1 MRGGSLRC
9 LDMMFWRF
17 IARRGWVGL
26 GLGLVCALVGAW
38 GLTPAAVVGT
48 SLVRAS
54 YDSLHSLFYGFLAV
68 PVPDEVVIVYID
80 VDSHHRLGV
89 DQTQPWPRELHA
101 ALLERL
107 REAGAKAV
115 VFDVVF
121 GESGRD
127 RRADDALAVA
137 MDRQGGVVLA
147 SELSVTSQSSGG
159 GAWGR
164 ITRVDY
170 PAGVFL
176 DSAAACGLGE
186 LGVDEDF
193 VCRRFFPGIV
203 VGEDFMP
210 GLAMA
215 TVGVLGGERSDGA
228 GGWLR
233 YYGPPFTLPH
243 LSYSQALDPSVAG
256 EEIFRGKVVF
266 VGARPKAG
274 LVAERR
280 DEFRSPF
287 RSWGDKDVFLPGV
300 EVHATQFL
308 NVWRDELLFRG
319 SLVLETVV
327 LLLGGLVT
335 GLTFSRLQPVRGLL
349 VGGVIVLGA
358 AGACVLAV
366 GAVRVWIPW
375 LLFAGLQVPVALG
388 GNFLIRSVEWYRE
401 RRRLEAERRRS
412 ELKILEQAQLIESA
426 HDAILMMDL
435 EGEVNY
441 ANSGCERLYGW
452 SVDELLQ
459 GAGRGLFQSEEAHLA
474 RGMAMRRGD
483 WRGELRQVVRGGEVK
498 VVESSWTRLLDEQGG
513 VKGLLLIS
521 SDITERKKLE
531 AQAMRLQ
538 RTEAIGSMAGGMAHD
553 LNNALAP
560 VLMGIQRLRR
570 GLPVDETERILGLME
585 AGTRRGAEMVKQVL
599 LFARG
604 RDGRME
610 TLQPGGLLGEIERL
624 VRDTFPKSI
633 NISME
638 VQEGLWPVRGN
649 ATQLHQVLLNLA
661 VNARDAMAPA
671 GGSLLMAMENVQL
684 ESGSLPQHPD
694 AKAGQFVACS
704 VVDTGCGMEAEVLSR
719 IFEPFF
725 TTKEEGVGTG
735 LGLSTS
741 FRIVKA
747 HGGFLTCRSEP
758 GEGSTFELYL
768 PRELGGGDG
777 DAEAAARGVELQG
790 NGEILLVADDDA
802 AIREMVASGL
812 EAVGFRVVQAVN
824 GVDAVSQHKA
834 HAAEVVMALVDV
846 HMAHMPGREA
856 VRVMREVNP
865 DLRVVLL
872 SGSLDG
878 RASDALSGEGA
889 EDRVVQKPFSWD
901 ELLAVISQQL
911 GG

>member
-1 MRGGSLRC
+1 
-9 LDMMFWRF
+9 MMFWRF
-17 IARRGWVGL
+17 ISRRGWAGL
-26 GLGLVCALVGAW
+26 GLGLICALAGAW
-38 GLTPAAVVGT
+38 GLTPSSVVGT
-48 SLVRAS
+48 SMVRAS
-54 YDSLHSLFYGFLAV
+54 YDSLYSLFFSFVGPV
-68 PVPDEVVIVYID
+68 VPDEAVIIYID
-80 VDSHHRLGV
+80 VESHHQLGV

-101 ALLERL
+101 ALLDRL
-107 REAGAKAV
+107 VEAGARAV

-127 RRADDALAVA
+127 PRADGMLAAA

-147 SELSVTSQSSGG
+147 AELSVSSQGSGE

-170 PAGVFL
+170 PAKKFL
-176 DSAAACGLGE
+176 DAAAFCGLGE
-186 LGVDEDF
+186 LGIDEDF
-193 VCRRFFPGIV
+193 VCRRIFSGIV

-210 GLAMA
+210 GIALATA
-215 TVGVLGGERSDGA
+215 RVLGGRSGDNTA
-228 GGWLR
+228 GWLQ

-243 LSYSQALDPSVAG
+243 LSYSQALDPSVADEG
-256 EEIFRGKVVF
+256 MFRDKVIF

-274 LVAERR
+274 LVGERR

-308 NVWRDELLFRG
+308 NLWREEMFFRWPFGVEAGVLLFAG
-319 SLVLETVV
+319 FG
-327 LLLGGLVT
+327 LGFLF
-335 GLTFSRLQPVRGLL
+335 LRLQPVKGLM
-349 VGGVIVLGA
+349 VGGAMVLA
-358 AGACVLAV
+358 SAGACMLAV
-366 GAVRVWIPW
+366 GVFRTWIPW

-388 GNFLIRSVEWYRE
+388 GSFLVRSVEWYRD
-401 RRRLEAERRRS
+401 RRRMEAERRRS
-412 ELKILEQAQLIESA
+412 EMKIREQARLIESA
-426 HDAILMMDL
+426 HDAILML
-435 EGEVNY
+435 NREGEVTY

-452 SVDELLQ
+452 SVEELMQ
-459 GAGRGLFQSEEAHLA
+459 GAGRGLFQSGEAQQARCLA
-474 RGMAMRRGD
+474 MQRGD

-498 VVESSWTRLLDEQGG
+498 EVESSWTRLLDEQGG
-513 VKGLLLIS
+513 VKGLLLIN

-570 GLPVDETERILGLME
+570 GLPVDESERILGLME

-604 RDGRME
+604 RDGQME
-610 TLQPGGLLGEIERL
+610 SLKPGALLGEIERL

-633 NISME
+633 NISIE
-638 VQEGLWPVRGN
+638 VQEGLWSVRGN

-661 VNARDAMAPA
+661 VNARDAMASA

-684 ESGSLPQHPD
+684 EPGSLPQHPD
-694 AKAGQFVACS
+694 AKAGQFVVCS
-704 VVDTGCGMEAEVLSR
+704 VVDTGCGMEAEVLGR

-741 FRIVKA
+741 FRIVKG

-768 PRELGGGDG
+768 PRELGEGNG
-777 DAEAAARGVELQG
+777 DAGSAARGVELQG
-790 NGEILLVADDDA
+790 HGEVLLVADDDA
-802 AIREMVASGL
+802 AIREMVAGGL
-812 EAVGFRVVQAVN
+812 EAVGFRVVQALN

-834 HAAEVVMALVDV
+834 CAGEVVMAVVDV

-856 VRVMREVNP
+856 VRVMRELNP
-865 DLRVVLL
+865 NLKVVLL

-878 RASDALSGEGA
+878 RMTDAQSGDGE
-889 EDRVVQKPFSWD
+889 EYRVVQKPFSWD

-911 GG
+911 RG